1 MNSPVNSVRESELS
15 ELPNGPANGLAKRS
29 KGALSDDPVNLIMD
43 RLGPAIVLL
52 SILTCAF
59 LGLLEAAGSGII
71 ESIIGPGF
79 GLHGSG
85 VLVYVMSIFAFGCIG
100 GILGTIVA
108 LLVNAV
114 LSIAIGFGSSR
125 SA

>member
-1 MNSPVNSVRESELS
+1 VNSVRESELR
-15 ELPNGPANGLAKRS
+15 ELPSGPANGVAKKS

-43 RLGPAIVLL
+43 RLGPAIVLI
-52 SILTCAF
+52 SILTFAF

-79 GLHGSG
+79 GLHGHG

-100 GILGTIVA
+100 GILGLIVA

-114 LSIAIGFGSSR
+114 LSIAIGLGSSK